1 MKIILTEKFRRNL
14 VITLNLIKY
23 VTFITGILGT
33 LLFAMCIDSEGAF
46 GNFVMKAMIASL
58 GLVFFSMLDEIFV
71 IGCLLKDNE
80 RIHTIFDFNFYGLK
94 SIENYNDYKDYLEAQ
109 KEERREEHA
118 RLARKRKNV
127 RDNVVKVNFNNDSH
141 VTCGRKG
148 AI

>member
-46 GNFVMKAMIASL
+46 GNFVMKAMIVSL

-109 KEERREEHA
+109 KEERREERA

-127 RDNVVKVNFNNDSH
+127 RDNVVKVNFNDSH